1 VEVFAQIPWGAIVTL
16 LGMFVGGIV
25 WLVRLEGKTAS
36 NKREVEIVDEKVGLT
51 NARVAVTEASITE
64 LRATAI
70 SRDDLKEVE
79 TRVTKAVDDV
89 GDRVASEIDRLV
101 AVISKPA
108 PRARAARSTK
118 SS

>member
-1 VEVFAQIPWGAIVTL
+1 MEVLSQIPWGAIVTVI
-16 LGMFVGGIV
+16 GMVIGFIV

-36 NKREVEIVDEKVGLT
+36 NKREIEIVDEKVGLT
-51 NARVAVTEASITE
+51 NARVGVTETSITE
-64 LRATAI
+64 IRATAI
-70 SRDDLKEVE
+70 TRNDLKEVE

-108 PRARAARSTK
+108 PRPRAARSTK